1 MYGSVDSYG
10 LATFDA
16 SKLTTTGQFYEQ
28 SRYEKLIACYY
39 NGSGLLTHSGQ
50 TFFWNPW
57 QFDAHAQ
64 RGPMF
69 FLATAVLLS

>member
-1 MYGSVDSYG
+1 MDQWIHMDWQPLMLQSSQQ
-10 LATFDA
+10 
-16 SKLTTTGQFYEQ
+16 TGQFYEQ
-28 SRYEKLIACYY
+28 SRSEKLIACYY